1 MSNSWKYFVK
11 CKKDEV
17 RNNINSTA
25 LISENPTNT
34 VIMKKMA
41 EMWGSMTTEEKNF
54 FIPENIPENY
64 NKRWTK
70 EDDIILLNNMDNGI
84 ETEQISIIFKRTVG
98 SIRCRLLL
106 LAINILIEDHYDHT
120 GISEC
125 HLLPQH
131 ELLENVS
138 NRFKISKSTL
148 LEELQK
154 YKERKIQSTSVSWK
168 YFVKCKKDEVRNNI
182 KITENQNP
190 NNNMIMKKMGE
201 IWKSMTIEE
210 KKFFTPENNND
221 SLESCLKD
229 GSWCNKLNGPM
240 GGDPPTN
247 GESPVPLKKTT
258 SQQLILNT
266 KQRIAFDIMCRGENL
281 FLTGS
286 GGVGK
291 TRLIQHFISINKN
304 KKNKF
309 TSLGITSTTGTS
321 AIIFGGSTLHSFLGI
336 GLGNGDIET
345 LYRNILSKKYIFKRW
360 INLKILIIDEVSML
374 NPDLFDKLEI
384 LAKRI
389 KNNDLP
395 FGGIQLILSGDFLQ
409 LPVVGSDNFCFEALS
424 WNSCITNI
432 INLTE
437 IIRQSDEVFQRC
449 LNNIR
454 FGNITEETIEILNS
468 RVGVQLCNDIGI
480 KPTRLYPLNKNV
492 DYMNEKEI
500 SKINDDFYEYDMTI
514 NNIGEIPDYTIEKY
528 VKNCQA
534 SETIQLAVGVQVMLL
549 YNLDFEKELVNGS
562 RGVIIRFVNDIPVV
576 KFLNGVETLIDF
588 HDWDIKEQDKIVLTI
603 SQIPLKLAYSF
614 TIHKLQGSSL
624 DYVEVDLSNIFTYAQ
639 AYVSLS
645 RVRSLE
651 GLSIIAIDYTK
662 IKAHPKALEFYNN
675 LI

>member
-17 RNNINSTA
+17 INNIKITENQ
-25 LISENPTNT
+25 NPTNT
-34 VIMKKMA
+34 AIMKKMA
-41 EMWGSMTTEEKNF
+41 EIWKSMTIEEKNF

-70 EDDIILLNNMDNGI
+70 EDDTILLNNMDNGV

-106 LAINILIEDHYDHT
+106 LAINILIEEDHSEDTDHVPER
-120 GISEC
+120 ISEC
-125 HLLPQH
+125 HLL
-131 ELLENVS
+131 LLEHVS

-154 YKERKIQSTSVSWK
+154 YKERKLQSTSISWK

-190 NNNMIMKKMGE
+190 TNNMIMKKMGE
-201 IWKSMTIEE
+201 IWKSMTVEE
-210 KKFFTPENNND
+210 KNFFTPS
-221 SLESCLKD
+221 SLESEGCKERSTDPVSPASNGGNRSGIVQL
-229 GSWCNKLNGPM
+229 NKLN
-240 GGDPPTN
+240 
-247 GESPVPLKKTT
+247 KQTT
-258 SQQLILNT
+258 SQPLILNT
-266 KQRIAFDIMCRGENL
+266 KQQIAFDIMRRGENL

-345 LYRNILSKKYIFKRW
+345 LLRNILSKKYIHKRW
-360 INLKILIIDEVSML
+360 INLKTLIIDEISML